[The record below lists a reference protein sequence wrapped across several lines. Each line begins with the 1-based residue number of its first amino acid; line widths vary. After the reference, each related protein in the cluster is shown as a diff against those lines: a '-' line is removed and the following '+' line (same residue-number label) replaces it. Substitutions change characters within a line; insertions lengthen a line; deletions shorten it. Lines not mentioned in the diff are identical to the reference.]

1 MSRRIVTKSEW
12 ARMHG
17 WHPSNVSYLLKKGII
32 SERQDGRLDLR
43 QVEAQITEHTKRP
56 TLFRSVT
63 DAEFMEAR
71 ILKMQWQ
78 TLIRETQIRRQL
90 NLLITR
96 RDHRVKLSSLRDH
109 LQDEIQSACW
119 DIALGHCPADGL
131 LHEFHH
137 SLRNAFEK
145 TFQQIDL
152 KRFECE
158 GPPDWAQEFISQ
170 HGFLNEI

>member
-32 SERQDGRLDLR
+32 SERQDERLDLR
-43 QVEAQITEHTKRP
+43 QVEAQLTEHTKRP

-71 ILKMQWQ
+71 ILKMHWQ

-131 LHEFHH
+131 LHEFHL
-137 SLRNAFEK
+137 SLRSAVEK
-145 TFQQIDL
+145 TFQHTDL
-152 KRFECE
+152 SRFECE
-158 GPPDWAQEFISQ
+158 GPQENPLGTTSFR
-170 HGFLNEI
+170 

>member
-32 SERQDGRLDLR
+32 SERQDERLDLR
-43 QVEAQITEHTKRP
+43 QVEAQLTEHTKRP
-56 TLFRSVT
+56 TLFRNIA

-71 ILKMQWQ
+71 ILKMQLQ

-119 DIALGHCPADGL
+119 DIALEHCPSYERL
-131 LHEFHH
+131 QEFHL
-137 SLRNAFEK
+137 SLRSAVEK
-145 TFQQIDL
+145 TFQHTDL
-152 KRFECE
+152 SRFECE
-158 GPPDWAQEFISQ
+158 GPQENPLGTTSFR
-170 HGFLNEI
+170 